1 MEFITFY
8 KLIRNL
14 FLILITCFSLQSYSQ
29 KIITFSEDTEVFL
42 QELDTYLGKSE
53 NDEIKQISKQIS
65 KIFKKGIIQN
75 SDQKS
80 IRDLSDLML
89 GAKMKPSP
97 YFRSFLKVVIQ
108 I

>member
-8 KLIRNL
+8 KLKRNL
-14 FLILITCFSLQSYSQ
+14 FLILIACASLQSYSQ
-29 KIITFSEDTEVFL
+29 KITTFSEDTEMFL
-42 QELDTYLGKSE
+42 QELDTYLVKSQ
-53 NDEIKQISKQIS
+53 NDELRQISKQIS
-65 KIFKKGIIQN
+65 KSFNKGIIQD

-97 YFRSFLKVVIQ
+97 YFRDFLKVY
-108 I
+108 